1 MPATASAQTPL
12 AIIIVPASPDLQ
24 VTRRANQCDRD
35 AQAAG
40 FTVRT
45 FKTDPE
51 RLRDKPM
58 SGEVDF
64 LTPRDAF
71 DLYEEVHQ
79 RAVIVFAYT
88 RVLIRLNPSNR
99 HVTRKQTR
107 GLKQFVWHKAFY
119 ALINGVPQ
127 IAHAFARFDQW
138 RGESRCTG
146 EDDPRALPL
155 HVFDTSE
162 DWRALGTQTRDADFK
177 KRYGGPRERNDDAE
191 KKWCRADRQAYHGKP
206 IVTIAGCALLPGM
219 HWDVTAQR
227 TTQLLTSREVW
238 SLPRHSYLNVYPNAK
253 IRMTKHANA
262 ARKIWPKQSSNG
274 C

>member
-1 MPATASAQTPL
+1 MAILIAPANPS
-12 AIIIVPASPDLQ
+12 VQ
-24 VTRRANQCDRD
+24 VTRLAKQCKAD
-35 AQAAG
+35 AKAAG

-51 RLRDKPM
+51 HLRDKPKG
-58 SGEVDF
+58 SKVDF

-71 DLYEEVHQ
+71 ELYQTLHQ
-79 RAVIVFAYT
+79 RAVMVFAYT
-88 RVLIRLNPSNR
+88 RVLVRLNPSNR
-99 HVTRKQTR
+99 HITRKQARTLER
-107 GLKQFVWHKAFY
+107 FVWHKGFY

-127 IAHAFARFDQW
+127 IADSFARFDQW
-138 RGESRCTG
+138 RGESRCKG

-162 DWRALGTQTRDADFK
+162 DWTGLGTQTRDADFK

-191 KKWCRADRQAYHGKP
+191 KKWRRADRQAYHGKP

-227 TTQLLTSREVW
+227 KTELLTSREVW
-238 SLPRHSYLNVYPNAK
+238 SLPRQSYLNVYPNAR
-253 IRMTKHANA
+253 IRMTKRGNA
-262 ARKIWPKQSSNG
+262 ARKIWPKQPSNG